1 MDKIHANIVISRQ
14 GRNTLLRIG
23 IPKELLEESKEDL
36 AQEMLFRT
44 YAYANDYVNTFIKET
59 DLPILVI
66 DEVKNLTRK
75 VQMTTVPK
83 YTPVDEV
90 DSLRLR
96 FRPNKLVTVQKSKDE
111 VRSEAIHR
119 LMKLRDRGHISDFQF
134 VSKLIEVTR

>member
-1 MDKIHANIVISRQ
+1 MDKIHANITLSRQ
-14 GRNTLLRIG
+14 GINTLLRIG

-75 VQMTTVPK
+75 VQITTAPK

-119 LMKLRDRGHISDFQF
+119 LVKLRDKGHISDFQF
-134 VSKLIEVTR
+134 VSKLIEVTK